1 MILSDFNLEITTNFA
16 TTAEPQI
23 FGRQRDFDMNSMI
36 ALSHDQYNIRI
47 QANLRA
53 YCGAEKIEEPIV
65 DSTAYI
71 HPLATVDGNVL
82 SGKQLMVQPTPSLLG
97 DEVELM
103 WIGDDVN
110 MRDCVLIHDVLRS
123 YQNGEFLKE
132 AIVEANGKLDE
143 VYIDKPVSLAHQCQA
158 QVRAK
163 FGHYT
168 FVGMQSTRE
177 KSDSLSAIASTYPV
191 NSLNNAVVHVN
202 QELAIGYQH
211 EENQTAQAA

>member
-1 MILSDFNLEITTNFA
+1 MILSDFDLETNTNFA
-16 TTAEPQI
+16 EAAEPQI

-36 ALSHDQYNIRI
+36 ALSHDQYNVHI

-53 YCGAEKIEEPIV
+53 YFSAEIKEPIV

-71 HPLATVDGNVL
+71 HPLAAVNGNVL

-97 DEVELM
+97 EEGELM

-110 MRDCVLIHDVLRS
+110 MRNCVLIHDVLRS
-123 YQNGEFLKE
+123 YQNGEFLEE
-132 AIVEANGKLDE
+132 AVVKANRKLDG

-163 FGHYT
+163 FGHDT

-177 KSDSLSAIASTYPV
+177 KSDSLSVIASTYPV

-211 EENQTAQAA
+211 EESQTARAA

>member
-1 MILSDFNLEITTNFA
+1 MILSDFNLETNTNFA
-16 TTAEPQI
+16 TAAEPQI

-36 ALSHDQYNIRI
+36 ALSHDQYNVHI

-53 YCGAEKIEEPIV
+53 YCSAEIKEPIV

-71 HPLATVDGNVL
+71 HPLAAVNGNVL
-82 SGKQLMVQPTPSLLG
+82 SGKQLMVQPTPSLLAEEG
-97 DEVELM
+97 ELM

-110 MRDCVLIHDVLRS
+110 MQDCVLIHDLLRS
-123 YQNGEFLKE
+123 YQNGEFLEK
-132 AIVEANGKLDE
+132 ALVKANRKLDG

-163 FGHYT
+163 FGHDT

-211 EENQTAQAA
+211 EESQTARAA

>member
-16 TTAEPQI
+16 TAAEPQI

-36 ALSHDQYNIRI
+36 ALSHDQYNVRI

-53 YCGAEKIEEPIV
+53 YCSTEIKEPIV

-71 HPLATVDGNVL
+71 HPLAALNGNVL
-82 SGKQLMVQPTPSLLG
+82 FGKQLMVQPNPSLLG

-103 WIGDDVN
+103 WIGNDVN
-110 MRDCVLIHDVLRS
+110 MRDCVLIHGVLKS

-132 AIVEANGKLDE
+132 AVVKAKGKLDG
-143 VYIDKPVSLAHQCQA
+143 VYTDKTVSLAHQCQA
-158 QVRAK
+158 LVRAK
-163 FGHYT
+163 FGHYS

-191 NSLNNAVVHVN
+191 NSLNNAVVGAN

-211 EENQTAQAA
+211 KENQTAQAA